1 GSAEAPRRHR
11 REARRAMSDRMF
23 ADVPTTSEV
32 AFATA
37 RKLDA
42 LARRGFRSESNH
54 PPIDVEVRQLRRLGA
69 WLAEREFEAIS
80 AAHERKARA
89 CMAQAETA
97 LSEAW

>member
-1 GSAEAPRRHR
+1 
-11 REARRAMSDRMF
+11 MSDRMF

-69 WLAEREFEAIS
+69 WLACHEFEAASS
-80 AAHERKARA
+80 AAERRARVR
-89 CMAQAETA
+89 MAQFETSA
-97 LSEAW
+97 AEAW